1 MSAYYYVVRQGDR
14 VVWKRLATTYA
25 EAISLWAKLEGTST
39 VVGEKVADAVDRYAR
54 EILPGLAEKT
64 RDDYALSLAKLRH
77 AFGDG
82 PLAEVRPVH
91 VAQYLDAATAKVSAN
106 RDVAVLSSVFA
117 YAMRWG
123 WCDHNACRGVR
134 RHSER
139 PRDRYITDEELARLR
154 AAADLQWQCIIDL
167 AYATALRRGDLM
179 ALRLAD
185 IGPEGLSVVQ
195 QKTKAKLLY
204 TMTPELRA
212 ILDRARRLHRRV
224 GTLLLFATRT
234 GQAYSESGWE
244 SSWRRIREKAGVKDV
259 HFHDIRHRAITD
271 AKQRFGIEHAQAL
284 AGHASVTMTEA
295 YVTALKVVRV
305 TPLK

>member
-1 MSAYYYVVRQGDR
+1 
-14 VVWKRLATTYA
+14 
-25 EAISLWAKLEGTST
+25 
-39 VVGEKVADAVDRYAR
+39 
-54 EILPGLAEKT
+54 
-64 RDDYALSLAKLRH
+64 
-77 AFGDG
+77 
-82 PLAEVRPVH
+82 
-91 VAQYLDAATAKVSAN
+91 
-106 RDVAVLSSVFA
+106 
-117 YAMRWG
+117 MRWG
-123 WCDHNACRGVR
+123 WCDHNPCRGVR
-134 RHSER
+134 RHAEK
-139 PRDRYITDEELARLR
+139 PRDRYITDDELSRLR
-154 AAADLQWQCIIDL
+154 KAAGPQWQCIIDM

-179 ALRLAD
+179 TLRLAD

-212 ILDRARRLHRRV
+212 LLDRVRRLHRRV

-244 SSWRRIREKAGVKDV
+244 SSWRRIREKAGVKDI

-295 YVTALKVVRV
+295 YVTALEVVRV